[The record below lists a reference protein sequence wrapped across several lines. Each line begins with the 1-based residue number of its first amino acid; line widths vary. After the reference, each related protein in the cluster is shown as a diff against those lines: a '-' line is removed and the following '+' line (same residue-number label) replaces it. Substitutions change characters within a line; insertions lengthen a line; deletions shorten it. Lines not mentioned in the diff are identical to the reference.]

1 MTHRTR
7 SSRRLLH
14 PEPAAAEPVHRL
26 PGAVVP
32 GDLQARLERGD
43 SLHLLRGGPGRSDRR
58 DRQRGGDSEDEGDA
72 LHCLLLVSFGTTS
85 RLGAVASRVAL
96 AHDAASV
103 LAVTP
108 RTGVARA
115 RGAQAAAKRS
125 GWRAKCAAHGSEQ
138 KK

>member
-58 DRQRGGDSEDEGDA
+58 ERQRGGDSEDEGDA

-85 RLGAVASRVAL
+85 RLGAVASRVAR
-96 AHDAASV
+96 AHDATSV
-103 LAVTP
+103 LAVTL
-108 RTGVARA
+108 RTGGVS
-115 RGAQAAAKRS
+115 QAAAKRS
-125 GWRAKCAAHGSEQ
+125 GWRAKWAAHGS
-138 KK
+138 